1 MILWGLM
8 WLSPAFASADGGV
21 DAGAD
26 AGADTAIPRIL
37 IVGDSI
43 SAAYGIEIDAGWVAL
58 LQQRLQQQGYPHRV
72 INSSISGD
80 TSVGGRSRLPALLA
94 REPIDILILELG
106 GNDGLRGLSL
116 AQTQANLQAMIEMA
130 RAAQARVLL
139 LGMQLPPNYGSTYTA
154 AFAKIYTRLAREQQ
168 IALVPFLLDGVAT
181 DTDLMQ
187 PDGIHPRAQAQ
198 PRLLDNVWTALVP
211 LL

>member
-1 MILWGLM
+1 M
-8 WLSPAFASADGGV
+8 WLNPALAM
-21 DAGAD
+21 AD
-26 AGADTAIPRIL
+26 ADVSIPRIL
-37 IVGDSI
+37 VVGDSI

-58 LQQRLQQQGYPHRV
+58 LQQRLRERGYPHVV
-72 INSSISGD
+72 INASISGD
-80 TSVGGRSRLPALLA
+80 TTVGGRSRLPALLA
-94 REPIDILILELG
+94 RGSFDIIILELG

-116 AQTQANLQAMIEMA
+116 AQTQANLQAMIETA

-139 LGMQLPPNYGSTYTA
+139 LGMRLPPNYGSTYTA
-154 AFAKIYTRLAREQQ
+154 AFANIYTTLAREQQ
-168 IALVPFLLDGVAT
+168 TALAPFLLEGVAA

-198 PRLLDNVWTALVP
+198 PQLLDNVWGALVP

>member
-1 MILWGLM
+1 M
-8 WLSPAFASADGGV
+8 WLSPAFASADGHV
-21 DAGAD
+21 DV
-26 AGADTAIPRIL
+26 GADTTIPRIL
-37 IVGDSI
+37 VVGDSI

-58 LQQRLQQQGYPHRV
+58 LQLRLEQQGYPHRV
-72 INSSISGD
+72 INASISGD

-94 REPIDILILELG
+94 RESIDIMILELG

-130 RAAQARVLL
+130 HTAQARVLL

-154 AFAKIYTRLAREQQ
+154 AFAAVYTTLAREQRT
-168 IALVPFLLDGVAT
+168 ALVPFLLDGVAT

-187 PDGIHPRAQAQ
+187 PDGIHPRAEAQA
-198 PRLLDNVWTALVP
+198 RLMDNVWTALVP